1 MSKIIISAAIRGAH
15 KIVDKCAAKLDEAIK
30 KYGENQEI
38 GFPDTAYYLPI
49 IYALMGTKIENLK
62 DAVPV
67 MERCKELLPPVPAE
81 HNYLPYLGPG
91 LDAGLATLFAE
102 EIFEAIRY
110 VETPDFYER
119 GEEVYSKG
127 AEKFWV
133 GAANDII
140 LRKRGVEFVDG
151 SAPGF
156 AAIVGSAPS
165 VQEAVDLV
173 TEYQKKNLYIFCAA
187 RDIEGKT
194 SVIEQLL
201 EGGVQ
206 IGWPTRIV
214 PFSPDISGAVFA
226 LGFAVPGRHGL
237 RRCQTRRRLEE
248 PDLQQRPHLRL
259 RQCRVHHSR

>member
-15 KIVDKCAAKLDEAIK
+15 KIVGKCAAKLDEAIK

-38 GFPDTAYYLPI
+38 GFPNTAYFLPI
-49 IYALMGTKIENLK
+49 IYALMGAPIAKLK

-67 MERCKELLPPVPAE
+67 MKRCQELLPPVPAE
-81 HNYLPYLGPG
+81 HHHLPYLGPG

-110 VETPDFYER
+110 VETPDFYEP

-156 AAIVGSAPS
+156 AAIVGSAP
-165 VQEAVDLV
+165 
-173 TEYQKKNLYIFCAA
+173 
-187 RDIEGKT
+187 
-194 SVIEQLL
+194 
-201 EGGVQ
+201 
-206 IGWPTRIV
+206 
-214 PFSPDISGAVFA
+214 
-226 LGFAVPGRHGL
+226 
-237 RRCQTRRRLEE
+237 
-248 PDLQQRPHLRL
+248 
-259 RQCRVHHSR
+259 